1 MVGTNAEKSPNS
13 PLLQRGRAVGPG
25 DFCADRNFHKSFMRL
40 RSPTEIERWDS
51 STDSSR
57 NVIPAHAGIQIVFAN
72 QWAWIPAFAG
82 MTDLDDPSLVRPLIH
97 NGYFRKRH
105 GDTEFGKELGEFTAE
120 TRSTQSFENMSQTV
134 LATTLHGRIG

>member
-1 MVGTNAEKSPNS
+1 
-13 PLLQRGRAVGPG
+13 
-25 DFCADRNFHKSFMRL
+25 MRL